1 MDNLLIYNKISI
13 SPERQGGIPNLPFM
27 YDLRNILPRQMEK
40 YPKIPT
46 IAEFYSPK
54 KYLLTKLITSCMT
67 YGMASIT
74 KKMIR
79 GKPYYY
85 ARECK
90 RVNGKPKIVWQQYLG
105 RPEDIIN
112 AMTRGPLEAEAM
124 PKPKEAIIVEFGA
137 VTALYDLAKRLE
149 LSEHIDRH
157 VPKQGQGP
165 TVGEYLLV
173 AILNRCVA
181 PCSKSSIAKWFQ
193 GTVLRRIMELDSRQL
208 SSQRFWENMDR
219 VTRQAIESIERDI
232 TIQMVRDFAI
242 DLKHVLFDGTNFFT
256 FIDTFNERSTLAQ
269 RGKSKEGRRAL
280 RIVGLALL
288 VSADFHVPLFHRTYP
303 GNQVD
308 APTFSSLTEE
318 LVRRYREITDGA
330 EHVTIIFDKG
340 NNSQDNL
347 QAIEESPYH
356 FIGSLVPTQHPD
368 LLAIPDSMF
377 RPLDEEGLP
386 GVQVYRCRREVFKAQ
401 RTVLVTYNE
410 NLFVAQSRTLLREI
424 AKRQKLFRQI
434 QYQLR
439 RHREGKV
446 RGGNPPTLEG
456 VSKKV
461 QGWLKARH
469 MKELFQVQITKSEGL
484 PKLTYRFDNR
494 AWEQLQATLLGKTIL
509 FTDNDHWSDVE
520 IIRGYRSQHH
530 VETAFRRMK
539 DCHHIALR
547 PQYHWTDQK
556 VEVHVFCC
564 VLALMLCSLLRR
576 ELHRKGIDR
585 SIPDL
590 LDELAIIHEVGIVYP
605 PQVGQEL
612 PTIQTTLSQ
621 MTEEQRSLYEA
632 LNLERYCSRSVQ
644 VIRKC
649 H

>member
-1 MDNLLIYNKISI
+1 MV
-13 SPERQGGIPNLPFM
+13 F
-27 YDLRNILPRQMEK
+27 
-40 YPKIPT
+40 
-46 IAEFYSPK
+46 EF
-54 KYLLTKLITSCMT
+54 CMT

-90 RVNGKPKIVWQQYLG
+90 RINGKPKIVWQQYLG
-105 RPEDIIN
+105 RPEDIIRT
-112 AMTRGPLEAEAM
+112 MTQPAQPTETM
-124 PKPKEAIIVEFGA
+124 PKPKEAIIVDFGDVA
-137 VTALYDLAKRLE
+137 ALYDLAKRLC
-149 LSEHIDRH
+149 LTEHIDRH
-157 VPKQGQGP
+157 APKQGSGP
-165 TVGEYLLV
+165 SVGDYLLV

-181 PCSKSSIAKWFQ
+181 PCSKVGIAKWFQ
-193 GTVLRRIMELDSRQL
+193 GTILRRLIDIDSGQL

-219 VTRQAIESIERDI
+219 VSPQAIEWIERDI
-232 TIQMVRDFAI
+232 TVQMVRDFDI
-242 DLKHVLFDGTNFFT
+242 DLKRVLFDGTNFFT
-256 FIDTFNERSTLAQ
+256 FIDSFNERCTLAQ

-288 VSADFHVPLFHRTYP
+288 VSADFHVPLLHRTYP
-303 GNQVD
+303 GNQPD
-308 APTFSSLTEE
+308 APTFSSLTEQ
-318 LVRRYREITDGA
+318 LVSRYREITNGA

-340 NNSQDNL
+340 NNSKDNL

-368 LLAIPDSMF
+368 LLAIPAGKF
-377 RPLDEEGLP
+377 HPLDGQGLP
-386 GVQVYRCRREVFKAQ
+386 GVRAYRCQQEVFKVQ
-401 RTVLVTYNE
+401 RTILVTYNE

-424 AKRQKLFRQI
+424 AKRQALLRDLQH
-434 QYQLR
+434 QLR

-446 RGGNPPTLEG
+446 RGGSRPTVEG

-461 QGWLKARH
+461 NGWLKARH
-469 MKELFQVQITKSEGL
+469 MKELFETQITDSEGL
-484 PKLTYRFDNR
+484 PLLNYRFDHR
-494 AWEQLQATLLGKTIL
+494 AWVRLQKTLLGKTIL
-509 FTDNDHWSDVE
+509 FTDNDQWTDVE

-556 VEVHVFCC
+556 VQVHVLCC

-585 SIPDL
+585 SIPDM
-590 LDELAIIHEVGIVYP
+590 LDELAKISEVGVVYP
-605 PQVGQEL
+605 PQGKQKMPRIEM
-612 PTIQTTLSQ
+612 TLSR
-621 MTEEQRSLYEA
+621 MSDEQRSLYDA
-632 LNLERYCSRSVQ
+632 LDLQRYCTQ
-644 VIRKC
+644 TA
-649 H
+649 